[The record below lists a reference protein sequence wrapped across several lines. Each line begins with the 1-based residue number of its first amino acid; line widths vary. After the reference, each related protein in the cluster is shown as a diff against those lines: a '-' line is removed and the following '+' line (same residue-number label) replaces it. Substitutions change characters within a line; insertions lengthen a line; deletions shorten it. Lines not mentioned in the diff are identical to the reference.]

1 MENSDKKTPPPNQP
15 ENPVLEQAAKEIADI
30 LKKHDIAGV
39 VQLFTPGFNKYAM
52 NLQPSWSVI
61 AIDKQGKLRIT
72 APLVDPENEQAAK
85 TKILDTIRMLVNMR
99 IYLTKLVGV
108 IVQTEMV
115 VRQQF
120 GVIPPPPGDPNLS
133 IKN

>member
-1 MENSDKKTPPPNQP
+1 MENSDKKQHQKQP
-15 ENPVLEQAAKEIADI
+15 ENPVLEQAAKEIAEI

-61 AIDKQGKLRIT
+61 AIDVQGKLRIT
-72 APLVDPENEQAAK
+72 APLVDPQNENAAK
-85 TKILDTIRMLVNMR
+85 DKVLDTIRMLVNLR
-99 IYLTKLVGV
+99 IYLSKLVGV
-108 IVQTEMV
+108 IVQSEMA
-115 VRQQF
+115 VRHAF
-120 GVIPPPPGDPNLS
+120 NVTPPPPGDPELS